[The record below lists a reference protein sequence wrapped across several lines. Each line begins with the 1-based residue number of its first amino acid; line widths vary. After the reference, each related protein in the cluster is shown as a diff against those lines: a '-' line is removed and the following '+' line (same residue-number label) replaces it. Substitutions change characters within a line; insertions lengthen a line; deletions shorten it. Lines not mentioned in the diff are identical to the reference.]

1 MRKVALACLATL
13 LLAACTT
20 PEQRAA
26 NMQAEIDKMMQIYG
40 PACSKLGYATN
51 SDQWRNCV
59 LQLSAKEDAERYGPH
74 YYAGYGRGHWSW
86 GGRWGPYWGP
96 YW

>member
-59 LQLSAKEDAERYGPH
+59 LQLSAKEDAERYSPH

-86 GGRWGPYWGP
+86 GGYWGPYWGP